1 MKLMRK
7 LLDNLGDVWN
17 KLPKDR
23 PFMTIAK
30 GSGLHTR
37 VTIEEGVMYLH
48 SVAFRREMPQRQ
60 MIVLDGMGTSDVLS
74 TLATM
79 GYTVAPTAELIE
91 DGVNSRKPYVMME
104 VDNVRIDGAEP
115 TVLTS
120 FHSKLWGQLYP
131 IYRVLR
137 QAGNDTEQALK
148 QLNRTMAD
156 GTWLDFWASFF
167 SIDRE
172 PNETDNSFV
181 RRFTMWLFNPKTN
194 NIAMKELLAYRL
206 QDTNINIADRG
217 PLQFALEVSTKYLQV
232 DTAAALHKILRE
244 TKGAGIEYFLN
255 YMADPAFED
264 YRAWLADQTGMPFS
278 SLDKRSS
285 TLQKS
290 TEEAAMPNP
299 TDVAAGSVVRPTYTE
314 AISQPVEE
322 QVGVLLHTIAE
333 TIVMTL
339 EAKAVALQATYEE
352 AQSGTVLEA
361 AGGVVKLPSA
371 DVYTIPQDSSV
382 GVFELNV
389 SELNV
394 GELAGSSVQQD
405 RVMATL
411 TVGGVVVL
419 TRPI

>member
-1 MKLMRK
+1 MRLMRK

-23 PFMTIAK
+23 PYLTIAK

-37 VTIEEGVMYLH
+37 VTIEEGTMYLH
-48 SVAFRREMPQRQ
+48 SVAFRSEMPQRQ
-60 MIVLDGMGTSDVLS
+60 AISLDGMSTSEVIS
-74 TLATM
+74 TLTTM
-79 GYTVAPTAELIE
+79 GYAVVPTTELIE
-91 DGVNSRKPYVMME
+91 DGVDSRKPYVLME
-104 VDNVRIDGAEP
+104 VDNVRIDGDQPA
-115 TVLTS
+115 VLTS

-137 QAGNDTEQALK
+137 QAGDDTEQALK

-172 PNETDNSFV
+172 PNESDNSFV

-217 PLQFALEVSTKYLQV
+217 PLQFALEVSTKYLQA

-290 TEEAAMPNP
+290 IEESAMPSP
-299 TDVAAGSVVRPTYTE
+299 TDTSAGSVVRPTYTE
-314 AISQPVEE
+314 AVTQPAEE
-322 QVGVLLHTIAE
+322 QVSTMLRTLAE
-333 TIVMTL
+333 TIVATL
-339 EAKAVALQATYEE
+339 EAKSVALQASYEE
-352 AQSGTVLEA
+352 LAVGTVLEA
-361 AGGVVKLPSA
+361 AGGVIKLPSS
-371 DVYTIPQDSSV
+371 DVYTIPQDASA
-382 GVFELNV
+382 GVFELNT

-394 GELAGSSVQQD
+394 GELAGSSIQQD